1 VSRKP
6 VKARKLDPATLE
18 SCLDC
23 ACLSFRQAARTVT
36 QLFDESLVPVGLLST
51 QLPILI
57 LLALNDSLAVTRLAN
72 LLVMDRTTLTKNLKP
87 LYKRGLVRTI
97 TGPDRRK
104 TLLRI
109 TPEGEA
115 LVAQAHPYWR
125 KAQMQIVEGL
135 GTGQWKQMRN
145 RLGRVV
151 RVAGNR

>member
-1 VSRKP
+1 VKKP
-6 VKARKLDPATLE
+6 KLDPATLE
-18 SCLDC
+18 GCLDC
-23 ACLSFRQAARTVT
+23 ACLSFRQAARMVT

-87 LYKRGLVRTI
+87 LQKRGLVRSV

-109 TPEGEA
+109 TPAGEA
-115 LVAQAHPYWR
+115 KVARAHPYWS
-125 KAQMQIVEGL
+125 KAQMQIVHGL
-135 GTGQWKQMRN
+135 GAEQWEQMRK
-145 RLGRVV
+145 RLGHVV
-151 RVAGNR
+151 KVAGNR

>member
-1 VSRKP
+1 MSVKKP
-6 VKARKLDPATLE
+6 KLDPATLAG
-18 SCLDC
+18 CLDC
-23 ACLSFRQAARTVT
+23 ACLSFRQAARVVT

-57 LLALNDSLAVTRLAN
+57 LLALHDSLAVTRLAN

-87 LYKRGLVRTI
+87 LQKRGLVRTL

-115 LVAQAHPYWR
+115 LVARAHPYWR

-135 GTGQWKQMRN
+135 GAEPWEQMRK
-145 RLGRVV
+145 RLGHVV
-151 RVAGNR
+151 KVAGDR